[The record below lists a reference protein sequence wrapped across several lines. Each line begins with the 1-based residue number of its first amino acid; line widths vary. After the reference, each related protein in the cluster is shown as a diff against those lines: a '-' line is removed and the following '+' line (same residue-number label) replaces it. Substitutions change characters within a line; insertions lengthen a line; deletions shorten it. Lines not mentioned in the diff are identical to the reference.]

1 LRSGGYES
9 NNTKQMWE
17 KGTSTKEADKGAGLK
32 RVCVFLFHVG

>member
-17 KGTSTKEADKGAGLK
+17 KGTSTKEADKGG
-32 RVCVFLFHVG
+32 GSEEG